1 MSDREVTDLAMA
13 WKLKHVPVVKGRESL
28 VYRFAKF
35 NAKYY
40 KNVMCESRVSQKYML
55 GVCFGTYLSGA
66 YTQFQ

>member
-1 MSDREVTDLAMA
+1 MSDKEVVDLTMA
-13 WKLKHVPVVKGRESL
+13 LKLKHVPVIKGRESL

-35 NAKYY
+35 NAKYF
-40 KNVMCESRVSQKYML
+40 KNVLCESRMSQRYLL